1 MQLETQTRIREIS
14 LGIKKIHEDLRSKYS
29 ILSHQNIMG
38 FLIFSLSIAAIVC
51 SFIMWWNSIIPS
63 WACIVLIAFF
73 TSFLHELEHDLI
85 HELYFKKYPLIYQL
99 MMFGVYVFRPLT
111 LSPWYRKFWHHYHH
125 QNSGTITDIEE
136 RGVSNGEK
144 WSLLR
149 LIIIPD
155 LLLSFVLR
163 YPRLS
168 KEIKMAHQNGELKS
182 EDFKQLKK
190 TILFGM
196 LPLGIPLYLMWYLY
210 LGLSLIA
217 YFGFDLYTA
226 PMLTFCTPFVVGLI
240 APNLIRQFCLHFI
253 TSNMHYYGDIEK
265 GNVIEQTQ
273 VLNAWWTIPF
283 HLFCFNFGA
292 THAIH
297 HFVVNEPFYLRQLAA
312 AKSHVIMRNYGVR
325 FNDFGSFKR
334 ANRYH

>member
-38 FLIFSLSIAAIVC
+38 FLIFSLSTAAIVC

-85 HELYFKKYPLIYQL
+85 HDLYFKKYPLIYQL

-125 QNSGTITDIEE
+125 QNSGTVTDIEE

-168 KEIKMAHQNGELKS
+168 KEIKMAYQNGELKS
-182 EDFKQLKK
+182 EDFKQLKN

-210 LGLSLIA
+210 LVFSLLA